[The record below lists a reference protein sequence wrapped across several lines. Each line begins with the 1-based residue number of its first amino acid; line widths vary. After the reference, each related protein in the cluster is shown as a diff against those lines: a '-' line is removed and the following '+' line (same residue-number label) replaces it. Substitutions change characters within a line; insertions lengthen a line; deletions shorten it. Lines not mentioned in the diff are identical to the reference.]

1 MVLPPRADRLVTAA
15 RASHW
20 YGNQVDGLHGLAR
33 LGFVAAEVEI
43 RPGSAADLVAL
54 VAALGQRDFFAD
66 RLARQ
71 HEGRGV
77 LLVAWLAH
85 RPVGDVYLLREPA
98 DVPEVRRYLPGV
110 PQLDHLGRGPGDPA
124 FGVADEIP
132 VEDEPGE

>member
-1 MVLPPRADRLVTAA
+1 MRK
-15 RASHW
+15 S
-20 YGNQVDGLHGLAR
+20 VDGLHGLAR

-71 HEGRGV
+71 HQGRGV
-77 LLVAWLAH
+77 LLVAWLAA

-98 DVPEVRRYLPGV
+98 DVPKIIATANAAEPKLTKLVLGV
-110 PQLDHLGRGPGDPA
+110 LA
-124 FGVADEIP
+124 
-132 VEDEPGE
+132 GEKH